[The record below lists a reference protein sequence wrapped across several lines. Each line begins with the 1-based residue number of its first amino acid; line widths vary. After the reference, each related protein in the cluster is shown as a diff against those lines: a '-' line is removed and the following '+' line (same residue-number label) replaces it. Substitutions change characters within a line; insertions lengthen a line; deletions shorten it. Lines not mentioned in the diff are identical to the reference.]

1 MMNLSDF
8 IFSVV
13 MGFLMSSSIT
23 LAITFVRIGPADS
36 FFAAWFGIWAIAYPV
51 AIICVLIYKPFA
63 ANATKLI
70 MKKLKGSK

>member
-23 LAITFVRIGPADS
+23 LAITLVRIGPEDN
-36 FFAAWFGIWAIAYPV
+36 FYAAWFGVWAIAYPV

-63 ANATKLI
+63 ANVTKLI

>member
-23 LAITFVRIGPADS
+23 LAITLVRIGSEDN
-36 FFAAWFGIWAIAYPV
+36 FYAAWFGVWAIAYPV

-63 ANATKLI
+63 ANVTKLI
-70 MKKLKGSK
+70 MKRLKGSK

>member
-1 MMNLSDF
+1 MMNLPDF

-23 LAITFVRIGPADS
+23 LAITLVRIGPADS

-63 ANATKLI
+63 THVTKRI
-70 MKKLKGSK
+70 MKKLKGTM

>member
-1 MMNLSDF
+1 MMNISDC

-23 LAITFVRIGPADS
+23 LAITCFRNGPADN
-36 FFAAWFGIWAIAYPV
+36 FFADWFGVWVIAYPV

-63 ANATKLI
+63 IKVTKLI
-70 MKKLKGSK
+70 VKKLKGTM